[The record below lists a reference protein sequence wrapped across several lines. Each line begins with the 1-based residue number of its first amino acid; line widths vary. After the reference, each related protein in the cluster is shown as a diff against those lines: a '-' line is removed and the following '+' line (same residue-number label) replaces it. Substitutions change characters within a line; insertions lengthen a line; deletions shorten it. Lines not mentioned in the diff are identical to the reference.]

1 MRQMILSYMRR
12 GQHQQLLRILF
23 TLLLLTGRPPCIG
36 PDLLSVSSQV
46 GRKRKSIRRRSYL
59 ANNFNRIELG
69 EIVQVALLCTQYVPA
84 HRPEMSEVGQMLQW
98 FRCSSDLDA
107 AVHNCKFQSSCH
119 HFSQWKVYIYPPTSV
134 LSSNSLPNF
143 CRSQRVLLS
152 ILPTISLISLRS
164 PYYYSARLH
173 CSRPQKMLKG
183 YDICCLFKWSWG
195 HLLRIVTN
203 STTPERQ
210 QQLMRAQASEIW
222 TLQLLNSMPR
232 SPCFWVSLRWLWSFS
247 PALARSL
254 PLRSTPQAAAPP
266 PRMSFTKRS
275 LAEWLGQPLQLSW
288 PEMTTRLA

>member
-119 HFSQWKVYIYPPTSV
+119 HFSQWKVYIY
-134 LSSNSLPNF
+134 
-143 CRSQRVLLS
+143 
-152 ILPTISLISLRS
+152 I
-164 PYYYSARLH
+164 
-173 CSRPQKMLKG
+173 
-183 YDICCLFKWSWG
+183 
-195 HLLRIVTN
+195 HL
-203 STTPERQ
+203 
-210 QQLMRAQASEIW
+210 
-222 TLQLLNSMPR
+222 PR
-232 SPCFWVSLRWLWSFS
+232 SSPLIPSRTSADHKEFSYLFYRPFLWSVS
-247 PALARSL
+247 VVR
-254 PLRSTPQAAAPP
+254 T
-266 PRMSFTKRS
+266 TI
-275 LAEWLGQPLQLSW
+275 QPGFIAHDLKKCWKDMIFAVCLNDH
-288 PEMTTRLA
+288 EATCCG